1 MSAIRLGDLLLRAGV
16 LTEPQLAAALHE
28 QRQWGGRLGSI
39 LVRMGVLSED
49 LLVKAL
55 ARQLNMPRA
64 ALGPTDVLQVPPA
77 ILQRIDRATCERL
90 VMVPVGYAA
99 ERRAVQI
106 AIADP
111 NNIVAL
117 DDLGR
122 RVGLRVETLIAG
134 ETQIHQAIIRLY
146 VGDTGLDPTLGGEGL
161 QLMDNGGA
169 ARPSARTPT
178 ASMSM
183 MPAASPTSTPPG
195 MSAGFLA
202 PSGPT
207 GTFTAPAYAGGATGR
222 TGAFA
227 APPGLATAGAPG
239 HLGSGS
245 FAGPGFGVPGGGGG
259 ATGTFAQPAAG
270 TFGAPNPTATYA
282 AAVPIPDE
290 HRQIAEQQHRA
301 LRALVELLIERGVLT
316 AAELHARL
324 R

>member
-16 LTEPQLAAALHE
+16 ITEPQLAAALHE

-90 VMVPVGYAA
+90 VIVPVGYAA

-178 ASMSM
+178 AAMSMSTT
-183 MPAASPTSTPPG
+183 PAASPTSTPPG

-202 PSGPT
+202 SSGAT
-207 GTFTAPAYAGGATGR
+207 GTFPAPAYAGAATGR
-222 TGAFA
+222 TGSFT
-227 APPGLATAGAPG
+227 APPGLATAGVPG

-245 FAGPGFGVPGGGGG
+245 FAGPGFAGGMAG

-270 TFGAPNPTATYA
+270 AFGASYPTATYA
-282 AAVPIPDE
+282 AAAPIPDE

-301 LRALVELLIERGVLT
+301 LRVLVELLIERGVLT